1 MKCEL
6 AKSAAGVLVWHISK
20 RWLQGLGLEFWLPL
34 PLVAVVFWL
43 GCSFLAAQELSRPYS
58 IENKLQSDTQLEAR
72 ISVNVLLI
80 NAAVNRTKRITQVEV
95 ETADPILKRLEL
107 ELQTIEFNQIE
118 ATIAQELG
126 LPRQDIRKLVRYEF
140 AE

>member
-1 MKCEL
+1 M
-6 AKSAAGVLVWHISK
+6 WRISK

-43 GCSFLAAQELSRPYS
+43 GCNFLAAQELSRPYS
-58 IENKLQSDTQLEAR
+58 TEKKLQSDTQLEAR
-72 ISVNVLLI
+72 VSVNVLLI

-107 ELQTIEFNQIE
+107 ELPTIEFSQIE

-126 LPRQDIRKLVRYEF
+126 LPREDVRKLVRYEVVD
-140 AE
+140 